1 MKYLGI
7 FNAGLPRASNR
18 DICLLKLTSEVCDRY
33 QLIRWKEEDEAWY
46 QLDPWKPHGVIEHWH
61 KKSWYQG
68 AKVTTFFSTYS
79 RSRSF
84 TRWNQTLDQAVNLLI
99 TNYLRH
105 AYREEGDDL
114 LSYYKGIG
122 YFNTILKDGRYVS
135 GYVRPN
141 GKLYVRNSWGQS
153 IVSGAKVKPEEIK
166 DVIESVV
173 RLKQAA

>member
-1 MKYLGI
+1 MRYLGI
-7 FNAGLPRASNR
+7 FDTALPDAS
-18 DICLLKLTSEVCDRY
+18 DGDVCLVKLTSGICDYY
-33 QLIRWKEEDEAWY
+33 QLVRWNGKRNAWY
-46 QLDPWKPHGVIEHWH
+46 KLDPCNAHGVIEDWH
-61 KKSWYQG
+61 EKAWYQG

-173 RLKQAA
+173 RLNQAA